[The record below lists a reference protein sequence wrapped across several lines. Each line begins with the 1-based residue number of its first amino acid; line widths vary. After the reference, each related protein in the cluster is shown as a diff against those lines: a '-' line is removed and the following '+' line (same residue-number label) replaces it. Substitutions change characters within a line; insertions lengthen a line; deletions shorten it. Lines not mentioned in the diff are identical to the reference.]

1 MRLIEMMMNCI
12 PLKSLVIS
20 CLVVMV
26 VVLVKLVVEPC
37 QVTMQVSWC
46 PLIFHLFYLKV
57 CPPDPLTSSDTI
69 CSYSWVLRIFYHILR
84 LTLHA

>member
-26 VVLVKLVVEPC
+26 VVLVKLVVEAG
-37 QVTMQVSWC
+37 QVPMQVLWC
-46 PLIFHLFYLKV
+46 SPLSQLQYLEV
-57 CPPDPLTSSDTI
+57 FTQEPSTSS
-69 CSYSWVLRIFYHILR
+69 
-84 LTLHA
+84 